1 MRGRTPVGRAGSWR
15 RAVGVMIRLVNDS
28 DLAVATDGLIKRFGS
43 GGGLDAVDLRI
54 RAGRVYALL
63 GPNGAGKSTTLKLL
77 LGLLEPDAGRVL
89 MWGRPWQREVLARVG
104 ARIDGPALYAHLSA
118 TRNLEVHARLLDL
131 PPSEVARVLDVVG
144 LAGTG
149 RQRVRTFSTG
159 MRGRL
164 ALAVA
169 LLGDP
174 DLLVLDEPQNGLDP
188 EGVVALRALIRS
200 FAAQGRTVIV
210 SSHLLGEVV
219 QLADDV
225 GVLVDGRLR
234 PGPTP
239 TASHDRTLTH
249 VRTRWRGRRSGRCR
263 VERGGRGV

>member
-1 MRGRTPVGRAGSWR
+1 
-15 RAVGVMIRLVNDS
+15 MIRLVNDS
-28 DLAVATDGLIKRFGS
+28 LVVATDGLTKRFSS
-43 GGGLDAVDLRI
+43 GGGVDGLDLRV
-54 RAGRVYALL
+54 RPGRVYALL

-77 LGLLEPDAGRVL
+77 LGLLDPDAGRVL
-89 MWGRPWQREVLARVG
+89 MWDRPWQRAVLARVG
-104 ARIDGPALYAHLSA
+104 GSIDGPALYPHLSA
-118 TRNLEVHARLLDL
+118 VRNLEVHARLLSL
-131 PPSEVARVLDVVG
+131 PPERVRQVLEVVG

-164 ALAVA
+164 SLAVA
-169 LLGDP
+169 LLGNP
-174 DLLVLDEPQNGLDP
+174 ELLVLDEPQNGLDP
-188 EGVVALRALIRS
+188 EGVVALRELIRH

-234 PGPTP
+234 YQGELAALAPDGDLER
-239 TASHDRTLTH
+239 AYFTLTNPAAQ
-249 VRTRWRGRRSGRCR
+249 RR
-263 VERGGRGV
+263 VA